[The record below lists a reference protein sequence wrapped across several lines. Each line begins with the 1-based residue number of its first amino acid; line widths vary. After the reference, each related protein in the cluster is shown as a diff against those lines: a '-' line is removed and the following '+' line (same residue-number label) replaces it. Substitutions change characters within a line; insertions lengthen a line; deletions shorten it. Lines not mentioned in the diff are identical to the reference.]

1 MAGEREMSQ
10 PGEGMESQEL
20 DPDGE
25 YDNRVG
31 SDSPNNDIDDAITI
45 LTSEDPESQSFD
57 GNLRNLLHYLNM
69 CERGIDEGKEFDRG
83 KIDAFK
89 ELFEA
94 IQDII
99 DPQMADQIN
108 EAVTRIESKL

>member
-1 MAGEREMSQ
+1 MPGELKMPQ
-10 PGEGMESQEL
+10 PGDEMESHEL

-31 SDSPNNDIDDAITI
+31 SDSPNNDIDDAIAI
-45 LTSEDPESQSFD
+45 LTSEDPESQSFGD
-57 GNLRNLLHYLNM
+57 NLRHLLHYLNM

-94 IQDII
+94 IQDIV

-108 EAVTRIESKL
+108 EVVERIESKL